1 MRKSLEPYFEAKNLR
16 KSWNSPEYSLQ
27 VDFSLQLAAGEMVA
41 LLGPSGCGKSTVLR
55 LIAGLLESEPYSP
68 HKGAFTGGFCLIGW
82 LLDFF
87 KLDSMVAE
95 YNAEHNKK
103 NQPQEN
109 NNNNN
114 NNNNNAN
121 TNQNNIV
128 VNLQAPQFPQYPQY
142 PQQPQQP
149 QQNGQNNQPQQP
161 QQ

>member
-1 MRKSLEPYFEAKNLR
+1 MKS
-16 KSWNSPEYSLQ
+16 
-27 VDFSLQLAAGEMVA
+27 
-41 LLGPSGCGKSTVLR
+41 KSTMFFLWLCFGLWGAHRFYVDKTGS
-55 LIAGLLESEPYSP
+55 GLLF
-68 HKGAFTGGFCLIGW
+68 AFTGGFCLIGW

-128 VNLQAPQFPQYPQY
+128 VNLQAPQYPQYPQY

-149 QQNGQNNQPQQP
+149 NQPQQP